1 MTGAWIHV
9 VGGFGTHALG
19 VCVNR
24 FNAWWARVVV
34 HLLSVVKESSVTTA
48 DRDRILNM
56 TYETDDC
63 GRLAL
68 SLAQILPSC
77 YHDVLGSPRTN

>member
-48 DRDRILNM
+48 DRDRILNI

-68 SLAQILPSC
+68 SLAKILPS
-77 YHDVLGSPRTN
+77 LATMTSSAPAN